1 VTKHET
7 ETVRRLQ
14 RSHLSVF
21 PAPCRE
27 KKAKMTE
34 RIFRKSHADGTDR
47 IQAQG
52 SHALISNSESRR
64 CDPTRSLSLGKVGV
78 TMTCR
83 TRTSIMPPGA
93 FIRHL
98 RKARCGGVL
107 AFRAILSVRLIM
119 NVHRE
124 PVMTRKATEQLQ
136 PKCVTE
142 RSGDKGAHEHARVKL

>member
-1 VTKHET
+1 
-7 ETVRRLQ
+7 
-14 RSHLSVF
+14 
-21 PAPCRE
+21 
-27 KKAKMTE
+27 
-34 RIFRKSHADGTDR
+34 
-47 IQAQG
+47 
-52 SHALISNSESRR
+52 
-64 CDPTRSLSLGKVGV
+64 
-78 TMTCR
+78 MTCR
-83 TRTSIMPPGA
+83 TRTSIMPPGD

-142 RSGDKGAHEHARVKL
+142 RSGDKGAHEHARVILGAWLVMPAYMHVRACARAHTKRGSA